1 MKKEILKKLE
11 YLNKLYRNG
20 YWGSE
25 LPEDTRPK
33 KLDPNS
39 EENAIFYTLPTALD
53 YQRNSNT
60 LWKSATATFENNE
73 TKFVFNPQEV
83 VKKEFTEVQ
92 EALSK
97 YNLALQKNKQTQI
110 WIKLC
115 QTLVN
120 NFNGRVTDFF
130 AYFDN
135 DIQKVRHYMQVEKK
149 KDFPYL
155 SGKKLCNYW
164 LYVMYQYTNLPLINT
179 DKIYIATDRH
189 IIRATHRLGLITDE
203 ELESSKVQDYVIEAW
218 IDALNDTEYVPID
231 FQAALWLWAR
241 SGFKEDL

>member
-1 MKKEILKKLE
+1 MKLNKLE
-11 YLNKLYRNG
+11 HLNKLYRNG
-20 YWGSE
+20 YWGSDM
-25 LPEDTRPK
+25 PEDTRPK
-33 KLDPNS
+33 NLDPNS

-60 LWKSATATFENNE
+60 LWKSATATFEDTE
-73 TKFVFNPQEV
+73 TKFVFNPKEV

-92 EALSK
+92 EALTK

-110 WIKLC
+110 WIRLC

-149 KDFPYL
+149 KIFRT
-155 SGKKLCNYW
+155 
-164 LYVMYQYTNLPLINT
+164 YQVKN
-179 DKIYIATDRH
+179 
-189 IIRATHRLGLITDE
+189 
-203 ELESSKVQDYVIEAW
+203 YVI
-218 IDALNDTEYVPID
+218 IG
-231 FQAALWLWAR
+231 
-241 SGFKEDL
+241 SM

>member
-11 YLNKLYRNG
+11 DLNKFYRNG
-20 YWGSE
+20 YWRSDM
-25 LPEDTRPK
+25 PEDTRPK
-33 KLDPNS
+33 NLDPTS

-60 LWKSATATFENNE
+60 LWKSATATFEDNE
-73 TKFVFNPQEV
+73 TKFVFNPGEV

-92 EALSK
+92 DALTK

-110 WIKLC
+110 WIRLC

-149 KDFPYL
+149 KRF
-155 SGKKLCNYW
+155 S
-164 LYVMYQYTNLPLINT
+164 VLI
-179 DKIYIATDRH
+179 R
-189 IIRATHRLGLITDE
+189 
-203 ELESSKVQDYVIEAW
+203 
-218 IDALNDTEYVPID
+218 
-231 FQAALWLWAR
+231 
-241 SGFKEDL
+241 

>member
-73 TKFVFNPQEV
+73 TKFVFNPGEV

-92 EALSK
+92 DALTK

-110 WIKLC
+110 WIRLC

-120 NFNGRVTDFF
+120 NFNGRVTDFLPILIMTF
-130 AYFDN
+130 KRYGTTCRLKRKKIFRTYQVKNCA
-135 DIQKVRHYMQVEKK
+135 IIGYM
-149 KDFPYL
+149 
-155 SGKKLCNYW
+155 
-164 LYVMYQYTNLPLINT
+164 
-179 DKIYIATDRH
+179 
-189 IIRATHRLGLITDE
+189 
-203 ELESSKVQDYVIEAW
+203 
-218 IDALNDTEYVPID
+218 
-231 FQAALWLWAR
+231 
-241 SGFKEDL
+241 